1 MGLEFPSEA
10 SVTWQGG
17 GKEDEGDRN
26 RRKEGSRRMEEGEEE
41 NGGRRGGE
49 QKMRGVGEEYGG
61 RGRRIEKQ
69 VRGDKENRGG
79 RRMEEKNKSQ
89 WGINKQMKQACKHW
103 SVYLL
108 ELCRY
113 KGLSLDWT
121 QLPPEGLT

>member
-1 MGLEFPSEA
+1 MGE
-10 SVTWQGG
+10 V
-17 GKEDEGDRN
+17 
-26 RRKEGSRRMEEGEEE
+26 GEEE
-41 NGGRRGGE
+41 ENVWREGKENRETGGREG
-49 QKMRGVGEEYGG
+49 
-61 RGRRIEKQ
+61 
-69 VRGDKENRGG
+69 RGDKG